1 MGCWQYL
8 SRESSRVRRLGRSLV
23 LLPWLFPPVAT
34 ATVFLWMF
42 ESPQGVFDSVFKSLH
57 LTHTTPYFFQ
67 TSNDA
72 LIIVILL
79 NIWIGIPF
87 NFLVIQSGLQ
97 SIPPNLHEAAVVDG
111 ANWWKELTRV
121 TIPMLRETLLT
132 VLMLGI
138 LGTMNVFAFV
148 WILTQG
154 GPADATMLPG
164 LLAYAEAFVDFQYGQ
179 GAAIILIVVVV
190 LLVSSRPRSCSTR
203 SKTPRMSAAPRR
215 CSPTRKGYSVT
226 SLAERPVPAGVA
238 VAGKES
244 ERLLAPQGPSVS
256 KSFAAGRRHLG
267 RLGLLITMFCLL
279 FPVYWLVQSSFST
292 QLELFHTPAYF
303 FPRTRACKAFR
314 GAWPVISG
322 DLWHSAVIAMGTV
335 VVTLFVAITAGYGI
349 CWPGRAAPRPSSGYW
364 SWWAGLPDHYVR
376 NPALQLLY
384 TPAACST
391 PTRASSSPTL
401 CTRYH
406 SVS

>member
-1 MGCWQYL
+1 MRAWPFLLPVVAWVLVMFGYPIFETIRVAFSYVNSTNFTTGGWKFAGFENFRLLPDLQGWDL
-8 SRESSRVRRLGRSLV
+8 MLRNTGIFLVGSIVPQFIIGGLLAVSLRESSRVRRLGRSLV

-72 LIIVILL
+72 LIIVILV

-154 GPADATMLPG
+154 GPANATMLPG
-164 LLAYAEAFVDFQYGQ
+164 PLAYAEAFVDFQYGQ

-190 LLVSSRPRSCSTR
+190 LLVVAATFLFLTR
-203 SKTPRMSAAPRR
+203 SKTPRRRGPGAP
-215 CSPTRKGYSVT
+215 
-226 SLAERPVPAGVA
+226 PVPAN
-238 VAGKES
+238 
-244 ERLLAPQGPSVS
+244 PQG
-256 KSFAAGRRHLG
+256 
-267 RLGLLITMFCLL
+267 
-279 FPVYWLVQSSFST
+279 VYV
-292 QLELFHTPAYF
+292 
-303 FPRTRACKAFR
+303 
-314 GAWPVISG
+314 
-322 DLWHSAVIAMGTV
+322 
-335 VVTLFVAITAGYGI
+335 
-349 CWPGRAAPRPSSGYW
+349 
-364 SWWAGLPDHYVR
+364 
-376 NPALQLLY
+376 
-384 TPAACST
+384 
-391 PTRASSSPTL
+391 
-401 CTRYH
+401 
-406 SVS
+406 